1 MDTLYLYVDPKTNFP
16 LWMHRDVHPFY
27 VPEGTIDTNYTNFT
41 VGVSNP
47 EAFDVPGIDKCPIGD
62 DS

>member
-1 MDTLYLYVDPKTNFP
+1 
-16 LWMHRDVHPFY
+16 MHRDVHPFY
-27 VPEGTIDTNYTNFT
+27 VPDGTVDTNYTNFT

-47 EAFDVPGIDKCPIGD
+47 EAFDVPGIEKCPIGD